1 VSLSYAVGKVNG
13 LSNYLR
19 FFGATYPVLVQVMS
33 LLQPSSL
40 EITLSITKPFVRLTS
55 NVYFK
60 YPSIIDIV
68 YVSDTSTFTTDI
80 RSQGY
85 YGLLGL
91 GPNSGSVVR
100 KKISKDS
107 RGDTM
112 LTHIFETDNLTDN
125 YISFLLDR
133 KGVPNPPFQGQITIS
148 ELVPGFEN
156 VSSMPQIDIDK
167 VNQLLKAGAISLQ
180 VVRSPTD

>member
-1 VSLSYAVGKVNG
+1 MSLNYAVGKVNG
-13 LSNYLR
+13 LSNYPQ
-19 FFGATYPVLVQVMS
+19 FFRVTYLVLVQAMS
-33 LLQPSSL
+33 PLQPSSL
-40 EITLSITKPFVRLTS
+40 ETTLSIIKPFVRLTPT
-55 NVYFK
+55 VCFK
-60 YPSIIDIV
+60 YSFFVDIV
-68 YVSDTSTFTTDI
+68 YVSDTSTFTADI

-167 VNQLLKAGAISLQ
+167 VNRLLKAG
-180 VVRSPTD
+180 VFSP